1 MRGALRV
8 HLLPLLGIVPA
19 FVLAMYA
26 LTEPWARG
34 RLLLVIGISRSPE
47 AALLV
52 LFSLVAMVSAT
63 VTVAFRARRL
73 RTAGLVHLLAGVVM
87 VGVTWQAYRMV
98 EATAIRL
105 FGLIPLGSIHPARG
119 LWLFL
124 AAALAVLGLGLV
136 EIGIGALRARRRRAR
151 ED

>member
-8 HLLPLLGIVPA
+8 HLLPLIGIIPA

-26 LTEPWARG
+26 LTQPWARG

-52 LFSLVAMVSAT
+52 LFSLLAMISAT

-73 RTAGLVHLLAGVVM
+73 RTAGLVHLAAGVAM
-87 VGVTWQAYRMV
+87 AGVAWQAYRLV

-124 AAALAVLGLGLV
+124 AAALAVMALGVV
-136 EIGIGALRARRRRAR
+136 EVGIGAWRARRRANRGG
-151 ED
+151 